1 METDRRFKQSITLAR
16 WFSAFAVDMALILY
30 IEITREAV
38 EQLSGGVHPL
48 LWFHVRVAVV
58 LAHIRMILLGRR
70 MLRREESVRGVHR
83 KLALTF
89 CVLRTGN
96 YGISFMI

>member
-1 METDRRFKQSITLAR
+1 MAR

-38 EQLSGGVHPL
+38 ERLSDEVHPL
-48 LWFHVRVAVV
+48 LWFHVGLSLAVV
-58 LAHIRMILLGRR
+58 LSYIRMILLGRR

-89 CVLRTGN
+89 CVLRTVN
-96 YGISFMI
+96 YVTSFMI

>member
-1 METDRRFKQSITLAR
+1 
-16 WFSAFAVDMALILY
+16 MALILY

-38 EQLSGGVHPL
+38 EQLSDGVHPL

-58 LAHIRMILLGRR
+58 LSHLRMILLGRR
-70 MLRREESVRGVHR
+70 MLRREVSVRGVHR

-89 CVLRTGN
+89 CVLRTVN